1 MSSKARVR
9 LVEGMQFVAES
20 GTGHAIVVDSDPS
33 VGGKD
38 TGPRPME
45 LVLMGLAGCTA
56 MDVAFI
62 LRRKRQPLKGLEVR
76 VEAERADTHPKVYTK
91 IHVEYVIYGD
101 VSEKAARQAIELSEE
116 KYCSVSAM
124 LRKTADITWSFR
136 IEPEPPVNPT

>member
-1 MSSKARVR
+1 MSRARVR

-20 GTGHAIVVDSDPS
+20 ETGHAIVVDSDPS

-56 MDVAFI
+56 MDVAAI
-62 LRRKRQPLKGLEVR
+62 LRKKRQPFKGLEVN
-76 VEAERADTHPKVYTK
+76 VQAERAATHPKVYTK

-101 VSEKAARQAIELSEE
+101 VDEKAARHAIELSEN

-124 LRKTADITWSFR
+124 LRHTAEITWSYR
-136 IEPEPPVNPT
+136 IEREG